1 MWLLEGP
8 IFGRLRAVGVVVE
21 SLLQLIPTSFQLFK
35 SETLQHEPD
44 LVIC

>member
-8 IFGRLRAVGVVVE
+8 IFGRLYAVGVIVE
-21 SLLQLIPTSFQLFK
+21 GLLQLIPTSFQLLE
-35 SETLQHEPD
+35 SEALQNEPD